1 MLFRLDF
8 TQKTDGRLLVDAHAS
23 DPNRPNRG
31 GHNSSAVLFANPDT
45 FRALVDTAHLD
56 EATAHGLLE
65 AARVAESQP
74 EMPTCCLQADL
85 SEEQLD
91 CLNMTPALELYGGKQ
106 DSSE

>member
-23 DPNRPNRG
+23 DPNRPDRG
-31 GHNSSAVLFANPDT
+31 GKNSCAVLFASPET
-45 FRALVDTAHLD
+45 FRALVGTAHLD
-56 EATAHGLLE
+56 DATAHGLLE

-74 EMPTCCLQADL
+74 EVPTCCLQAEL

-91 CLNMTPALELYGGKQ
+91 CLNMVPALELYKG
-106 DSSE
+106 